1 MSGLKRPPVR
11 LVTHRPLRDRFV
23 GDEARH
29 VVARLGEHARQGSVQ
44 SGGAPLPD
52 AVFCSQGAGGAAL
65 LCPIRSD
72 LPSGSL
78 KLTVPGFHSLYQ
90 ISGVELEHDVLTLDE
105 ALEVAVLR
113 FRRHRRVATQVA
125 FAMQSRLT
133 LADGRV
139 IQGAVVDLSHGGVAI
154 ELLTEADLQIGWR
167 ELDTVIDLTDTA
179 FRPVASHLAIA
190 ETRRR
195 GLPFRARIR
204 GVSSDGGLR
213 KKIHA
218 SLHPR
223 DDAALKSWEQVVH
236 HHLYLR
242 TEVGH
247 LWTPRV
253 WELLKE
259 RYLATWANDAE
270 IARLEGPFERVGAA
284 LDAAPGIGHQVLFE
298 ERGRSLGT
306 IAFLHLYEGTFIGHQ
321 IGLSAELSRLRDRDL
336 VRRVLQET
344 YAHGFEQCLE
354 DPRAKR
360 VAGYCTSS
368 TRWTQRHHEFAKRH
382 QRGGDALNHDMR
394 LVRVLV
400 DQRPPG
406 ALVEHSDGGHCTP
419 DGRIRVHRAGPQGLG
434 LIRAALEIPGSPGY
448 RPQLYREALNLGEG
462 HWDLGPV
469 RRRLETAGLAAWRAC
484 YVAVE
489 ASTGRPL
496 AAVVCDAATTGTNAL
511 ALFDAVRIV
520 LLDDMEHELGQA
532 VGAALLDAGRRW
544 FGTHGDKVWFHYI
557 FEGQFAPDPEQALA
571 APMGL
576 WKMPAHLVA
585 LGADQGAVEDGGPGF
600 LWVIRRSLVQD
611 FVEHIWLHTAQ
622 DAGVASPQAVP
633 YAEVSG

>member
-1 MSGLKRPPVR
+1 MALHDAVICSQDERGSAL
-11 LVTHRPLRDRFV
+11 LRPLR
-23 GDEARH
+23 A
-29 VVARLGEHARQGSVQ
+29 
-44 SGGAPLPD
+44 
-52 AVFCSQGAGGAAL
+52 
-65 LCPIRSD
+65 D
-72 LPSGSL
+72 LPTGRLELS
-78 KLTVPGFHSLYQ
+78 VPGFHSLYQ
-90 ISGVELEHDVLTLDE
+90 VRGVRYERGDLTMEDGF
-105 ALEVAVLR
+105 EVAVLR
-113 FRRHRRVATQVA
+113 FRRHRRVATQAA
-125 FAMQSRLT
+125 FAMQARLT
-133 LADGRV
+133 LSDGREV
-139 IQGAVVDLSHGGVAI
+139 QGAVVDLSHGGIAI
-154 ELLTEADLQIGWR
+154 ELVTDAELQIGWR
-167 ELDTVIDLTDTA
+167 ELEAVVELTDTA

-195 GLPFRARIR
+195 GLAFRVRIR
-204 GVSSDGGLR
+204 GVSSSGGLH
-213 KKIHA
+213 KKLHA
-218 SLHPR
+218 SLHTR
-223 DDAALKSWEQVVH
+223 DVASRSSWEQVVH

-306 IAFLHLYEGTFIGHQ
+306 IAFLQLYDGTFIGHQ
-321 IGLSAELSRLRDRDL
+321 IGLSAELSRVGDRDL

-354 DPRAKR
+354 DPCAQR

-368 TRWTQRHHEFAKRH
+368 TRWTQRHHEFARRH
-382 QRGGDALNHDMR
+382 RAGGDALNHDMR

-406 ALVEHSDGGHCTP
+406 ALVAHAEGGHCTP
-419 DGRIRVHRAGPQGLG
+419 DGAIRVHRAGPEGLG
-434 LIRAALEIPGSPGY
+434 LIRAALETPGSPGY
-448 RPQLYREALNLGEG
+448 RPPLYREALNLGEG
-462 HWDLGPV
+462 HWDLGPA
-469 RRRLETAGLAAWRAC
+469 RRRLETVGLGVWRASFL
-484 YVAVE
+484 AVE

-496 AAVVCDAATTGTNAL
+496 AAAVCDAATNGTNAL

-520 LLDDMEHELGQA
+520 LLDTMKPDVGQA
-532 VGAALLDAGRRW
+532 VGAALLDAARRW
-544 FGTHGDKVWFHYI
+544 FGSLGDKVWFHYI
-557 FEGQFAPDPEQALA
+557 FEGQLSHDPASALA
-571 APMGL
+571 APLGL
-576 WKMPAHLVA
+576 WKMPSHLVA
-585 LGADQGAVEDGGPGF
+585 LGAEQGAVEDGGPGF
-600 LWVIRRSLVQD
+600 LWVIRQSLVQD

-622 DAGVASPQAVP
+622 DAGVASPQAIP